1 MPRCYPI
8 SNRLY
13 VTTSA
18 IFPTVCESIQIV
30 ESISFDYNKYPM
42 ARLVHIRSD
51 NLNFVITFHPSRLFC
66 LILWSRD
73 IYP

>member
-1 MPRCYPI
+1 MPRRYPI

-18 IFPTVCESIQIV
+18 IFPTVRESIQIV
-30 ESISFDYNKYPM
+30 EIISFDDNKYPM

-51 NLNFVITFHPSRLFC
+51 NLHFVIAFHPSRLFC
-66 LILWSRD
+66 LILCSRD